1 MCNFF
6 ITLQRLMYK
15 EINKIFYMK
24 KVIIILMLALGVYT
38 EYSFA
43 EKVKFTEQNLIAKVD
58 KPNSGSKT
66 VSSQDMDDNS
76 DDEKDADDDATNN
89 NANPIDALAKQQ
101 DSIDNANDSV
111 QNAQNNSSVD
121 NLAKIIKDKSVT
133 DFNPF
138 TVAIVGTAG
147 IYLVIILFLLFLFLY
162 KYKSKRAKYHIAEE
176 ALKAGQPIPEGLFK
190 KDEPVSTRTVYR
202 TTPEGKRVKHIEMTS
217 NSLKE
222 KGIKNICLGV
232 GLFIFLWALTKVFGL
247 GCIGLLVACTGIG
260 QFLIARNRQID
271 DMNNFTNNPEPEHKK
286 ESTLQE
292 EQATESTSEENK
304 DEASE

>member
-1 MCNFF
+1 
-6 ITLQRLMYK
+6 
-15 EINKIFYMK
+15 MK

-58 KPNSGSKT
+58 KPNGGSKT

-76 DDEKDADDDATNN
+76 DDEKDADDDAANN
-89 NANPIDALAKQQ
+89 NSNPIDALAKQQ
-101 DSIDNANDSV
+101 DSIDNADDNI
-111 QNAQNNSSVD
+111 QNAQNNNGVD
-121 NLAKIIKDKSVT
+121 DLAKILKDKDKSVT

-202 TTPEGKRVKHIEMTS
+202 TTPEGKRVRHIEMTS

-222 KGIKNICLGV
+222 KGIRNICLGV
-232 GLFIFLWALTKVFGL
+232 GLFIFLWSLTKVFGL
-247 GCIGLLVACTGIG
+247 GCIGLLVACTGLG
-260 QFLIARNRQID
+260 QFLIARNRQLE
-271 DMNNFTNNPEPEHKK
+271 DMNNFTNNLEPEHKE
-286 ESTLQE
+286 ESKSQE
-292 EQATESTSEENK
+292 EQATESTSEEKK